1 LGVVYPETVLKNKVS
16 FDLGGEKLKVLN
28 PGLWNLLLGRQ
39 GALIMAVFLSAAGL
53 FFNPSLLSAQTGE
66 LVQEETVPLGEEN
79 IVLGEAPPPIP
90 GNGVSSIL
98 VILRMVLVLA
108 LAALAIYGVVFFIKR
123 MSRSPEARD
132 PNLKVLA
139 RAPLGNGAFTAV
151 VSVGSKAWLIGG
163 GDGGVSLIAE
173 IDEAEALETM
183 LLEDARKTAEAGV
196 RFPDFRSLLKRF
208 GGGSG
213 NRPENHAESL
223 RKQRDRLK
231 GL

>member
-1 LGVVYPETVLKNKVS
+1 
-16 FDLGGEKLKVLN
+16 
-28 PGLWNLLLGRQ
+28 
-39 GALIMAVFLSAAGL
+39 
-53 FFNPSLLSAQTGE
+53 
-66 LVQEETVPLGEEN
+66 
-79 IVLGEAPPPIP
+79 
-90 GNGVSSIL
+90 
-98 VILRMVLVLA
+98 MVLVLA

-139 RAPLGNGAFTAV
+139 RAPLGGGAFAAV
-151 VSVGSKAWLIGG
+151 VSVGSRAWLVGG

-183 LLEDARKTAEAGV
+183 LLDDARKTAQAGNA
-196 RFPDFRSLLKRF
+196 RFPDFRSLLRRL
-208 GGGSG
+208 GGGAE
-213 NRPENHAESL
+213 NRPGNPAESL